1 MWNCCHKQTINCTHE
16 STGENCS
23 QIYFLFSYKEKV
35 IIIYTV
41 EKIVEKVLYSNS
53 TNFVEIKYLNRVKK
67 ELKNVKYNIYEPF
80 IGATKIILY
89 NKMPNIKIYEIV
101 SSNDL
106 RHQDILGT
114 LYSLNISD
122 EMFGDVVIW
131 NNRYFIIILSSIDNY
146 IKSNLTSIK
155 NSKVDLIEK
164 NPYYLKDYKQEYE
177 EYIIIVPSI
186 RVDVI
191 VSKIINSSRSNALE
205 KIKNGDIYL
214 NYELLTKPTYMLKE
228 NDIFSIRKYGKYKFL
243 GEINKTK
250 KGSLVIK
257 YLKYV

>member
-1 MWNCCHKQTINCTHE
+1 M
-16 STGENCS
+16 
-23 QIYFLFSYKEKV
+23 

-155 NSKVDLIEK
+155 NSKVDLIER

-177 EYIIIVPSI
+177 ECIIIVPSI

-228 NDIFSIRKYGKYKFL
+228 NDIFSIRKYGK
-243 GEINKTK
+243 
-250 KGSLVIK
+250 
-257 YLKYV
+257 

>member
-1 MWNCCHKQTINCTHE
+1 M
-16 STGENCS
+16 
-23 QIYFLFSYKEKV
+23 

-41 EKIVEKVLYSNS
+41 EKRVERLLYSNS
-53 TNFVEIKYLNRVKK
+53 TNFLEIKYLNTVKN

-80 IGATKIILY
+80 IGATKVILY
-89 NKMPNIKIYEIV
+89 NKMPNIKICEIV

-146 IKSNLTSIK
+146 IKSNLTSIR

-164 NPYYLKDYKQEYE
+164 DPYYLRDYKQEYE
-177 EYIIIVPSI
+177 ECIIIVPSI

-243 GEINKTK
+243 GEINRTK

>member
-1 MWNCCHKQTINCTHE
+1 M
-16 STGENCS
+16 
-23 QIYFLFSYKEKV
+23 

-53 TNFVEIKYLNRVKK
+53 INFVEIKYLNRVKK

-80 IGATKIILY
+80 SGATKIILY

-164 NPYYLKDYKQEYE
+164 DPYYLKDYKQEYE
-177 EYIIIVPSI
+177 ECIIIVPSI

-191 VSKIINSSRSNALE
+191 VSKIINSSRSNALV

-243 GEINKTK
+243 GEINRTK
-250 KGSLVIK
+250 KGSLVVK

>member
-1 MWNCCHKQTINCTHE
+1 M
-16 STGENCS
+16 
-23 QIYFLFSYKEKV
+23 

-53 TNFVEIKYLNRVKK
+53 TNFVEIKYLNRLKK
-67 ELKNVKYNIYEPF
+67 ELKNIKYNIYEPF
-80 IGATKIILY
+80 SGATKVILY
-89 NKMPNIKIYEIV
+89 NKMPNIKIYEII

-155 NSKVDLIEK
+155 NSKVDLIER

-177 EYIIIVPSI
+177 ECIIIVPSI

>member
-1 MWNCCHKQTINCTHE
+1 M
-16 STGENCS
+16 
-23 QIYFLFSYKEKV
+23 

-80 IGATKIILY
+80 VGATKVILY
-89 NKMPNIKIYEIV
+89 NKMPNIKIYEII

-155 NSKVDLIEK
+155 NSKVDLIERD
-164 NPYYLKDYKQEYE
+164 PYYLKDYKQEYE
-177 EYIIIVPSI
+177 ECIIIVPSIRVDVIVSKIINSSI

-243 GEINKTK
+243 GEINRTK

>member
-1 MWNCCHKQTINCTHE
+1 M
-16 STGENCS
+16 
-23 QIYFLFSYKEKV
+23 

-80 IGATKIILY
+80 ISATKVILY

-101 SSNDL
+101 SNNDL

-131 NNRYFIIILSSIDNY
+131 NNRYFIIILSCIDNY
-146 IKSNLTSIK
+146 IKSNLMSIR
-155 NSKVDLIEK
+155 NSKVDLIERD
-164 NPYYLKDYKQEYE
+164 PYYLRNYKQEYE
-177 EYIIIVPSI
+177 ECIIIVPSI

>member
-1 MWNCCHKQTINCTHE
+1 M
-16 STGENCS
+16 
-23 QIYFLFSYKEKV
+23 

-67 ELKNVKYNIYEPF
+67 ELKNVKYNMYEPF
-80 IGATKIILY
+80 IGATKVILY

-146 IKSNLTSIK
+146 IKSNLTSIR
-155 NSKVDLIEK
+155 NSKVDLIERD
-164 NPYYLKDYKQEYE
+164 PYYLRNYKQEYE
-177 EYIIIVPSI
+177 ECIIIVPSI

>member
-1 MWNCCHKQTINCTHE
+1 M
-16 STGENCS
+16 
-23 QIYFLFSYKEKV
+23 

-80 IGATKIILY
+80 ISATKVILY

-122 EMFGDVVIW
+122 EIFGDVVIW

-146 IKSNLTSIK
+146 IKSNLTSIR

-164 NPYYLKDYKQEYE
+164 DPYYLRDYKQEYE
-177 EYIIIVPSI
+177 ECIIIVPSI

-243 GEINKTK
+243 GEINRTK
-250 KGSLVIK
+250 KGSLAIR

>member
-1 MWNCCHKQTINCTHE
+1 M
-16 STGENCS
+16 
-23 QIYFLFSYKEKV
+23 

-53 TNFVEIKYLNRVKK
+53 TNFVEIRYLNRVKK
-67 ELKNVKYNIYEPF
+67 ELKKVKYNIYEPF
-80 IGATKIILY
+80 SDATKVILY

-146 IKSNLTSIK
+146 IKSNLTSIR

-164 NPYYLKDYKQEYE
+164 DPYYLRDYKQEYE
-177 EYIIIVPSI
+177 ECIIIVPSI

-243 GEINKTK
+243 GEINRTK

>member
-1 MWNCCHKQTINCTHE
+1 MPFFDI
-16 STGENCS
+16 
-23 QIYFLFSYKEKV
+23 IILVRV

-67 ELKNVKYNIYEPF
+67 ELKNVKYNMYEPF
-80 IGATKIILY
+80 IGATKVILY
-89 NKMPNIKIYEIV
+89 NKMPNIKIYEII

-122 EMFGDVVIW
+122 EMFGAVVIW

-164 NPYYLKDYKQEYE
+164 DPYYLKNYKQEYE
-177 EYIIIVPSI
+177 EFNIIVPSV

-228 NDIFSIRKYGKYKFL
+228 NDIFSIRKYGKYKFN
-243 GEINKTK
+243 GIINETK
-250 KGSLVIK
+250 KGNIIVNIS
-257 YLKYV
+257 KYV

>member
-1 MWNCCHKQTINCTHE
+1 M
-16 STGENCS
+16 
-23 QIYFLFSYKEKV
+23 

-67 ELKNVKYNIYEPF
+67 ELKNIKYNIYEPF
-80 IGATKIILY
+80 VGATKVILY
-89 NKMPNIKIYEIV
+89 NKMPNVKIYEIV

-164 NPYYLKDYKQEYE
+164 DPYYLKDYKQEYE
-177 EYIIIVPSI
+177 EFNIIVPSI

-205 KIKNGDIYL
+205 KIKNDDIYL

-257 YLKYV
+257 YLKYVYFECK

>member
-1 MWNCCHKQTINCTHE
+1 M
-16 STGENCS
+16 
-23 QIYFLFSYKEKV
+23 

-67 ELKNVKYNIYEPF
+67 ELKNIKYNIYEPF

-89 NKMPNIKIYEIV
+89 NKMPNIKIYEII

-146 IKSNLTSIK
+146 IKSNLASIR
-155 NSKVDLIEK
+155 NSKVDLIERD
-164 NPYYLKDYKQEYE
+164 PYYLKDYKQEYE
-177 EYIIIVPSI
+177 ECIIIVPSI
-186 RVDVI
+186 RVDII

-243 GEINKTK
+243 GEINRTK

>member
-1 MWNCCHKQTINCTHE
+1 M
-16 STGENCS
+16 
-23 QIYFLFSYKEKV
+23 

-67 ELKNVKYNIYEPF
+67 ELKNIKYNIYEPF
-80 IGATKIILY
+80 NGATKIILY

-146 IKSNLTSIK
+146 IKSNLMSIR
-155 NSKVDLIEK
+155 NSKVDLIERD
-164 NPYYLKDYKQEYE
+164 PYYLRNYKQEYE
-177 EYIIIVPSI
+177 ECIIIVPSI

>member
-1 MWNCCHKQTINCTHE
+1 M
-16 STGENCS
+16 
-23 QIYFLFSYKEKV
+23 

-53 TNFVEIKYLNRVKK
+53 TNFVEIRYLNRVKK
-67 ELKNVKYNIYEPF
+67 ELKKVKYNIYEPF
-80 IGATKIILY
+80 SDATKVILY

-106 RHQDILGT
+106 RHQDILRT

-146 IKSNLTSIK
+146 IKSNLASIR
-155 NSKVDLIEK
+155 NSKVDLIERD
-164 NPYYLKDYKQEYE
+164 PYYLKDYKQEYE
-177 EYIIIVPSI
+177 ECIIIVPSI

-243 GEINKTK
+243 GEINRTK

>member
-1 MWNCCHKQTINCTHE
+1 M
-16 STGENCS
+16 
-23 QIYFLFSYKEKV
+23 

-67 ELKNVKYNIYEPF
+67 KLKNIKYNIYEPF
-80 IGATKIILY
+80 VGATKVILY
-89 NKMPNIKIYEIV
+89 NKMLNVKIYEIV

-146 IKSNLTSIK
+146 IKSNLTSIR

-164 NPYYLKDYKQEYE
+164 DPYYLKNYKQEYE
-177 EYIIIVPSI
+177 EFNIIVPSI

-228 NDIFSIRKYGKYKFL
+228 NDIFSIRKYGKYKFN
-243 GEINKTK
+243 GIINETK
-250 KGSLVIK
+250 KGNIIVNI
-257 YLKYV
+257 LKYV

>member
-1 MWNCCHKQTINCTHE
+1 M
-16 STGENCS
+16 
-23 QIYFLFSYKEKV
+23 
-35 IIIYTV
+35 IIIYKV

-53 TNFVEIKYLNRVKK
+53 TNFVEIKYLNRLKK
-67 ELKNVKYNIYEPF
+67 ELKNIKYNIYEPF
-80 IGATKIILY
+80 NGATKIILY

-146 IKSNLTSIK
+146 IKSNLISIR
-155 NSKVDLIEK
+155 NSKVELIEK
-164 NPYYLKDYKQEYE
+164 NPHYLKNYKQEYE
-177 EYIIIVPSI
+177 EFNIIVPSI
-186 RVDVI
+186 RVDVV

-228 NDIFSIRKYGKYKFL
+228 NDIFSIRKYGKYKFN
-243 GEINKTK
+243 GIINETK
-250 KGSLVIK
+250 KGNIIVNIS
-257 YLKYV
+257 KYV

>member
-1 MWNCCHKQTINCTHE
+1 M
-16 STGENCS
+16 
-23 QIYFLFSYKEKV
+23 

-80 IGATKIILY
+80 VGATKIILY
-89 NKMPNIKIYEIV
+89 NKMPNIKIYEII

-146 IKSNLTSIK
+146 IKSNLTSIR
-155 NSKVDLIEK
+155 NSKVDLIERD
-164 NPYYLKDYKQEYE
+164 PYYLKDYKQEYE
-177 EYIIIVPSI
+177 ECIIIVPSI

-205 KIKNGDIYL
+205 KIKIGDIYL

-243 GEINKTK
+243 GEINRTK

>member
-1 MWNCCHKQTINCTHE
+1 M
-16 STGENCS
+16 
-23 QIYFLFSYKEKV
+23 

-67 ELKNVKYNIYEPF
+67 ELKNVKYNMYEPF
-80 IGATKIILY
+80 IGATKVILY
-89 NKMPNIKIYEIV
+89 NKMPNIKIYEII

-146 IKSNLTSIK
+146 IKSNLISIR

-164 NPYYLKDYKQEYE
+164 DPYYLKDYKQEYE
-177 EYIIIVPSI
+177 EFNIIVPSI

-214 NYELLTKPTYMLKE
+214 NYELLTKPIYMLKE
-228 NDIFSIRKYGKYKFL
+228 NDIFSIRKYGKYKFN
-243 GEINKTK
+243 GIINETK
-250 KGSLVIK
+250 KGNIIVNIS
-257 YLKYV
+257 KYV

>member
-1 MWNCCHKQTINCTHE
+1 M
-16 STGENCS
+16 
-23 QIYFLFSYKEKV
+23 

-80 IGATKIILY
+80 ISATKVILY

-122 EMFGDVVIW
+122 EIFGDVVIW

-146 IKSNLTSIK
+146 IKSNLTSIR

-164 NPYYLKDYKQEYE
+164 DPYYLRDYKQEYE
-177 EYIIIVPSI
+177 ECIIIVPSI

-228 NDIFSIRKYGKYKFL
+228 NDQLTPLMLKEPLPGRQLILAQHDSLTVSQAAERFIEMFTSI
-243 GEINKTK
+243 
-250 KGSLVIK
+250 
-257 YLKYV
+257 

>member
-1 MWNCCHKQTINCTHE
+1 M
-16 STGENCS
+16 
-23 QIYFLFSYKEKV
+23 

-80 IGATKIILY
+80 SGATKVILY

-146 IKSNLTSIK
+146 IKSNLTSIR
-155 NSKVDLIEK
+155 NSKVELIEK
-164 NPYYLKDYKQEYE
+164 NPHYLKNYKQEYE
-177 EYIIIVPSI
+177 EFNIIVPSI

-228 NDIFSIRKYGKYKFL
+228 NDIFSIRKYGKYKFN
-243 GEINKTK
+243 GIINETK
-250 KGSLVIK
+250 KGNIIVNIS
-257 YLKYV
+257 KYV

>member
-1 MWNCCHKQTINCTHE
+1 M
-16 STGENCS
+16 
-23 QIYFLFSYKEKV
+23 
-35 IIIYTV
+35 IIIYTL

-80 IGATKIILY
+80 SGATKVILY

-177 EYIIIVPSI
+177 EFNIIVPSI

-243 GEINKTK
+243 GEINRTK
-250 KGSLVIK
+250 KESLVVK

>member
-1 MWNCCHKQTINCTHE
+1 M
-16 STGENCS
+16 
-23 QIYFLFSYKEKV
+23 
-35 IIIYTV
+35 IIIYKV

-80 IGATKIILY
+80 ISATKVILY
-89 NKMPNIKIYEIV
+89 NKMPNIKIYEII

-155 NSKVDLIEK
+155 NSKVDLIERD
-164 NPYYLKDYKQEYE
+164 PYYLKDYKQEYE
-177 EYIIIVPSI
+177 ECIIIVPSI

>member
-1 MWNCCHKQTINCTHE
+1 M
-16 STGENCS
+16 
-23 QIYFLFSYKEKV
+23 

-80 IGATKIILY
+80 VGATKVILY
-89 NKMPNIKIYEIV
+89 NKMPNIKIYEII

-155 NSKVDLIEK
+155 NSKVDLIER

-177 EYIIIVPSI
+177 ECIIIVPSI

-243 GEINKTK
+243 GEINRTK

>member
-1 MWNCCHKQTINCTHE
+1 M
-16 STGENCS
+16 
-23 QIYFLFSYKEKV
+23 

-80 IGATKIILY
+80 SGATKIILY
-89 NKMPNIKIYEIV
+89 NKMPNIKIYEII
-101 SSNDL
+101 SNNDL

-177 EYIIIVPSI
+177 ECIIIVPSI

-243 GEINKTK
+243 GEINRTK
-250 KGSLVIK
+250 KGSLVVK

>member
-1 MWNCCHKQTINCTHE
+1 M
-16 STGENCS
+16 
-23 QIYFLFSYKEKV
+23 

-67 ELKNVKYNIYEPF
+67 ELKNIKYNIYEPF
-80 IGATKIILY
+80 NGATKIILY

-164 NPYYLKDYKQEYE
+164 DPYYLKDYKQEYE
-177 EYIIIVPSI
+177 EFNIIVPSI

-214 NYELLTKPTYMLKE
+214 NYELLTKPIYMLKE
-228 NDIFSIRKYGKYKFL
+228 NDIFSIRKYGKYKFN
-243 GEINKTK
+243 GIINETK
-250 KGSLVIK
+250 KGNIIVNIS
-257 YLKYV
+257 KYV

>member
-1 MWNCCHKQTINCTHE
+1 M
-16 STGENCS
+16 
-23 QIYFLFSYKEKV
+23 

-89 NKMPNIKIYEIV
+89 NKMPNIKIYEII

-146 IKSNLTSIK
+146 IKSNLISIR
-155 NSKVDLIEK
+155 NSKVELIEK
-164 NPYYLKDYKQEYE
+164 DPYYLKDYKQEYE
-177 EYIIIVPSI
+177 ECIIIVPSI

-228 NDIFSIRKYGKYKFL
+228 NDIFSIRKYGKYKFN
-243 GEINKTK
+243 GIINETK
-250 KGSLVIK
+250 KGNIIVNIS
-257 YLKYV
+257 KYV

>member
-1 MWNCCHKQTINCTHE
+1 M
-16 STGENCS
+16 
-23 QIYFLFSYKEKV
+23 

-67 ELKNVKYNIYEPF
+67 KLKNIKYNIYEPF
-80 IGATKIILY
+80 VGATKVILY
-89 NKMPNIKIYEIV
+89 NKMPNVKIYEIV

-146 IKSNLTSIK
+146 IKSNLTSIR

-164 NPYYLKDYKQEYE
+164 DPYYLKNYKQEYE
-177 EYIIIVPSI
+177 EFNIIVPSI
-186 RVDVI
+186 RVDAI
-191 VSKIINSSRSNALE
+191 ISKIINSSRSNALE

-214 NYELLTKPTYMLKE
+214 NYELLTKPTYMLRE
-228 NDIFSIRKYGKYKFL
+228 NDIFSIRKYGKYKFN
-243 GEINKTK
+243 GIINETK
-250 KGSLVIK
+250 KGNIIVNIS
-257 YLKYV
+257 KYV

>member
-1 MWNCCHKQTINCTHE
+1 M
-16 STGENCS
+16 
-23 QIYFLFSYKEKV
+23 

-80 IGATKIILY
+80 SGATKIILY
-89 NKMPNIKIYEIV
+89 NKMPNIKIYEII
-101 SSNDL
+101 SNNDL

-146 IKSNLTSIK
+146 IKSNLTSIR

-164 NPYYLKDYKQEYE
+164 DPYYLRDYKQEYE
-177 EYIIIVPSI
+177 ECIIIVPSI

-243 GEINKTK
+243 GEINRTK

-257 YLKYV
+257 FLKYV

>member
-1 MWNCCHKQTINCTHE
+1 MPFFDI
-16 STGENCS
+16 
-23 QIYFLFSYKEKV
+23 IILVRV

-53 TNFVEIKYLNRVKK
+53 TSFVEIKYLNRVKK
-67 ELKNVKYNIYEPF
+67 ELKNVKYNMYEPF
-80 IGATKIILY
+80 IGATKVILY
-89 NKMPNIKIYEIV
+89 NKMPNIKIYEII

-146 IKSNLTSIK
+146 IKSNLISIK

-164 NPYYLKDYKQEYE
+164 DPYYLKDYKQEYE
-177 EYIIIVPSI
+177 EFNIIVPSI

-214 NYELLTKPTYMLKE
+214 NYELLTKPIYMLKE
-228 NDIFSIRKYGKYKFL
+228 NDIFSIRKYGKYKFN
-243 GEINKTK
+243 GIINETK
-250 KGSLVIK
+250 KGNIIVNIS
-257 YLKYV
+257 KYV

>member
-1 MWNCCHKQTINCTHE
+1 M
-16 STGENCS
+16 
-23 QIYFLFSYKEKV
+23 

-80 IGATKIILY
+80 VGATKIILY
-89 NKMPNIKIYEIV
+89 NKMPNIKIYEII

-155 NSKVDLIEK
+155 NSKVDLIER

-177 EYIIIVPSI
+177 ECIIIVPSI

-243 GEINKTK
+243 GEINRTK
-250 KGSLVIK
+250 KGSLVVK

>member
-1 MWNCCHKQTINCTHE
+1 M
-16 STGENCS
+16 
-23 QIYFLFSYKEKV
+23 
-35 IIIYTV
+35 IIIYTL

-67 ELKNVKYNIYEPF
+67 ELKNVKYNMYEPF
-80 IGATKIILY
+80 IGATKVILY

-146 IKSNLTSIK
+146 IKSNLISIR

-177 EYIIIVPSI
+177 EFNIIVPSI

-228 NDIFSIRKYGKYKFL
+228 NDIFSIRKYGKYKFN
-243 GEINKTK
+243 GIINETK
-250 KGSLVIK
+250 KGNIIVNIS
-257 YLKYV
+257 KYV

>member
-1 MWNCCHKQTINCTHE
+1 M
-16 STGENCS
+16 
-23 QIYFLFSYKEKV
+23 

-80 IGATKIILY
+80 SGATKILY
-89 NKMPNIKIYEIV
+89 NKMPNIKIYEII
-101 SSNDL
+101 SNNDL

-146 IKSNLTSIK
+146 IKSNLTSIR

-164 NPYYLKDYKQEYE
+164 DPYYLRDYKQEYE
-177 EYIIIVPSI
+177 ECIIIVPSI

>member
-1 MWNCCHKQTINCTHE
+1 MPFFDI
-16 STGENCS
+16 
-23 QIYFLFSYKEKV
+23 IILVRV

-80 IGATKIILY
+80 IGATKVILY
-89 NKMPNIKIYEIV
+89 NKMPNIKIYEII

-146 IKSNLTSIK
+146 IKSNLISIR

-164 NPYYLKDYKQEYE
+164 DPYYLKDYKQEYE
-177 EYIIIVPSI
+177 EFNIIVPSI

-214 NYELLTKPTYMLKE
+214 NYELLTKPIYMLKE
-228 NDIFSIRKYGKYKFL
+228 NDIFSIRKYGKYKFN
-243 GEINKTK
+243 GIINETK
-250 KGSLVIK
+250 KGNIIVNIS
-257 YLKYV
+257 KYV

>member
-1 MWNCCHKQTINCTHE
+1 M
-16 STGENCS
+16 
-23 QIYFLFSYKEKV
+23 

-80 IGATKIILY
+80 VGATKVILY
-89 NKMPNIKIYEIV
+89 NKMPNIKIYEII

-131 NNRYFIIILSSIDNY
+131 NN
-146 IKSNLTSIK
+146 
-155 NSKVDLIEK
+155 
-164 NPYYLKDYKQEYE
+164 
-177 EYIIIVPSI
+177 
-186 RVDVI
+186 
-191 VSKIINSSRSNALE
+191 
-205 KIKNGDIYL
+205 
-214 NYELLTKPTYMLKE
+214 
-228 NDIFSIRKYGKYKFL
+228 
-243 GEINKTK
+243 
-250 KGSLVIK
+250 
-257 YLKYV
+257 

>member
-1 MWNCCHKQTINCTHE
+1 M
-16 STGENCS
+16 
-23 QIYFLFSYKEKV
+23 

-41 EKIVEKVLYSNS
+41 EKIVEKVLYSNN

-67 ELKNVKYNIYEPF
+67 ELKNIKYNIYEPF

-89 NKMPNIKIYEIV
+89 NKMPNIKIYEII

-106 RHQDILGT
+106 RHQDIIGT

-155 NSKVDLIEK
+155 NSKVELIEK
-164 NPYYLKDYKQEYE
+164 DPYYLKDYKQEYE
-177 EYIIIVPSI
+177 ECIIIVPSI

-243 GEINKTK
+243 GEINRTK

>member
-1 MWNCCHKQTINCTHE
+1 M
-16 STGENCS
+16 
-23 QIYFLFSYKEKV
+23 

-80 IGATKIILY
+80 IGATKVILY
-89 NKMPNIKIYEIV
+89 NKMPNIKIYEII

-146 IKSNLTSIK
+146 IKSNLISIR

-164 NPYYLKDYKQEYE
+164 DPYYLKNYKQEYE
-177 EYIIIVPSI
+177 EFNIIVPSI

-191 VSKIINSSRSNALE
+191 VPKIINSSRSNALE

-228 NDIFSIRKYGKYKFL
+228 NDIFSIRKYGKYKFN
-243 GEINKTK
+243 GIINETK
-250 KGSLVIK
+250 KGNIIVNIS
-257 YLKYV
+257 KYV

>member
-1 MWNCCHKQTINCTHE
+1 M
-16 STGENCS
+16 
-23 QIYFLFSYKEKV
+23 

-67 ELKNVKYNIYEPF
+67 ELKNIKYNIYEPF
-80 IGATKIILY
+80 IGATKVILY

-146 IKSNLTSIK
+146 IKSNLISIR

-164 NPYYLKDYKQEYE
+164 DPYYLKNYKQEYE
-177 EYIIIVPSI
+177 EFNIIVPSI

-228 NDIFSIRKYGKYKFL
+228 NDIFSIRKYGKYKFN
-243 GEINKTK
+243 GIINETK
-250 KGSLVIK
+250 KGNIIVNI
-257 YLKYV
+257 LKYV

>member
-1 MWNCCHKQTINCTHE
+1 M
-16 STGENCS
+16 
-23 QIYFLFSYKEKV
+23 

-80 IGATKIILY
+80 IGATKVILY
-89 NKMPNIKIYEIV
+89 NKMPNIKIYEII

-146 IKSNLTSIK
+146 IKSNLISIR

-164 NPYYLKDYKQEYE
+164 DPYYLKDYKQEYE
-177 EYIIIVPSI
+177 EFNIIVPSI

-214 NYELLTKPTYMLKE
+214 NYELLTKPIYMLKE
-228 NDIFSIRKYGKYKFL
+228 NDIFSIRKYGKYKFN
-243 GEINKTK
+243 GIINETK
-250 KGSLVIK
+250 KGNIIVNIS
-257 YLKYV
+257 KYV

>member
-1 MWNCCHKQTINCTHE
+1 M
-16 STGENCS
+16 
-23 QIYFLFSYKEKV
+23 

-53 TNFVEIKYLNRVKK
+53 TNFVEVKYLNIVKK

-80 IGATKIILY
+80 SGATKVILY

-146 IKSNLTSIK
+146 IKSNLTSIR

-164 NPYYLKDYKQEYE
+164 DPYYLRDYKQEYE
-177 EYIIIVPSI
+177 ECIIIVPSI

-243 GEINKTK
+243 GEINRTK